1 MTFEEIK
8 KILEY
13 NFLNVGDYHL
23 RLLDL
28 IEAVIIVTVAR
39 FLLWGILKLLR
50 RLFQQKSVDLGRQ
63 FAIQQFIRYIIYVF
77 TFLAVIRAM
86 GIDFS
91 LLWAGSAALLVG
103 IGLGLQEMFTNLVSG
118 IILLIEGTVEVG
130 DVLVV
135 DGMVGKVTKIGIRT
149 SKIENRDSITVIV
162 PNSKLVTSNV
172 VNWSHNRT
180 ATRFNITIGVAYSSD
195 VQQVTTLV
203 LAAAKQ
209 HEAVLEFPAPQVQ
222 FSDFGSSSLD
232 FILYFHSNEFWRI
245 EAVKSDIRY
254 NITQN
259 FREHHIE
266 IPFPQR
272 DLWLRNPETLK
283 S

>member
-1 MTFEEIK
+1 MTIK
-8 KILEY
+8 EILEY

-28 IEAVIIVTVAR
+28 IEAIIIIAVAR
-39 FLLWGILKLLR
+39 FLLWIILKLLS
-50 RLFQQKSVDLGRQ
+50 RLFQRRAVDLGRQ
-63 FAIQQFIRYIIYVF
+63 YAIQQFIKYIVYVF
-77 TFLAVIRAM
+77 ASLAVVRAM

-103 IGLGLQEMFTNLVSG
+103 IGLGLQEVFTNLISG

-162 PNSKLVTSNV
+162 PNSKLVTTNV

-180 ATRFNITIGVAYSSD
+180 ATRFNIAIGVAYSSD
-195 VQQVTTLV
+195 VQQITTLI
-203 LAAAKQ
+203 LEAAKK

-245 EAVKSDIRY
+245 EAIKSDIRY
-254 NITQN
+254 NIVQN
-259 FREHHIE
+259 FRENNIE

-272 DLWLRNPETLK
+272 DLWLRNPEVLK